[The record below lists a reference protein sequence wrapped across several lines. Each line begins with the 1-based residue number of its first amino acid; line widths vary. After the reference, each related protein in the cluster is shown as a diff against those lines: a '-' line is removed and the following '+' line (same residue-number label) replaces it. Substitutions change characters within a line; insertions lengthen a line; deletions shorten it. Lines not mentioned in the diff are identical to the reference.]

1 MSMMLRDPLEAMT
14 PLRDVM
20 NRLFEESFILPERLE
35 VSAARAFPMDLRESD
50 DKQQYI
56 LEANMA
62 GFKPEEINITSSG
75 DTITIHAA
83 KKGEEKTEKA
93 GYIRRERYMGEMS
106 RTVTLPSHIDADK
119 IQATYDQGVLT
130 LRIPKTA
137 EAKPRQIPVQ
147 ARGH

>member
-1 MSMMLRDPLEAMT
+1 MLREPFEAIT

-20 NRLFEESFILPERLE
+20 NRLFEESFIWPERLD
-35 VSAARAFPMDLRESD
+35 VSATRAFPIDIRESD

-56 LEANMA
+56 LEANVA
-62 GFKPEEINITSSG
+62 GFKPEEIEITSTG

-93 GYIRRERYMGEMS
+93 GYVRRERYMGEIS

-119 IQATYDQGVLT
+119 IQATCDQGVLT
-130 LRIPKTA
+130 LRIPKA
-137 EAKPRQIPVQ
+137 EGAKSKQIPVKAQ
-147 ARGH
+147 RH